1 MLYKKYSA
9 LNVYELTY
17 FILTVIFSK
26 KSGKFN
32 NHSCKKEETMRES
45 NHKGLMYHSTTI
57 PCFFCTVHKKLTLL
71 VQFLC

>member
-32 NHSCKKEETMRES
+32 NHSCK
-45 NHKGLMYHSTTI
+45 
-57 PCFFCTVHKKLTLL
+57 
-71 VQFLC
+71 